1 LGVFL
6 GGADPKQLYL
16 RLATGLNGTPM
27 AEYGDDVLRPEDR
40 WALVDYLLSLV
51 GR

>member
-1 LGVFL
+1 
-6 GGADPKQLYL
+6 
-16 RLATGLNGTPM
+16 M
-27 AEYGDDVLRPEDR
+27 AEYGNDVLRPEDR

>member
-1 LGVFL
+1 
-6 GGADPKQLYL
+6 
-16 RLATGLNGTPM
+16 M